1 MSTTDEARRA
11 VSTLEDGERLA
22 DLILELQA
30 TGLRIN
36 VPFERRPG
44 GAGPSDAGMIWIEG
58 TPVTVP
64 VDARYVDATPFTLEL
79 EDSGHGIY
87 RDGVRVASATPSHR
101 PRFYDLETAGGIP
114 YWKLAIMHLDS
125 LASTVLQTCAY
136 WGNDDQCRFCGIGVS
151 LASGNT
157 VKVKR
162 PEHLAEVAVAARDL
176 DGAVD
181 ITLTTGSTYA
191 RDKGA
196 LYVAKCGHAMKE
208 ASGLPVEVQFEP
220 PDDFAVI
227 DQVAA
232 LGIDSV
238 GIHVET
244 FDPAV
249 LARIAPPKARTGIER
264 YFAAWEYAVA
274 RFGEGQVST
283 YVILG
288 MGEDPDLTIEGC
300 RRAIDMGVYPFVV
313 PLRPVPGSLMADAA
327 PPAPEYTEAIARQVA
342 PYLVERGLTADGV
355 AAGCARC
362 QACSPVGVLELAERL
377 RAADSL
383 ASPAGAVASNGLRL
397 IPVLDASARS

>member
-1 MSTTDEARRA
+1 VVTEARRA
-11 VSTLEDGERLA
+11 VPTLEDGERLSE
-22 DLILELQA
+22 LILELQA
-30 TGLRIN
+30 RGLRIN

-64 VDARYVDATPFTLEL
+64 VDARYVGATPFTMEA

-87 RDGVRVASATPSHR
+87 RDGVRVASATPSQR
-101 PRFYDLETAGGIP
+101 PRFYDLETADGTP

-151 LASGNT
+151 LASGST

-196 LYVAKCGHAMKE
+196 LYVAKCGQAMKE

-232 LGIDSV
+232 MGIDAV

-244 FDPAV
+244 FDPQV
-249 LARIAPPKARTGIER
+249 LAHIAPPKARTGVER
-264 YFAAWEYAVA
+264 YFEAWEHAVA
-274 RFGEGQVST
+274 RFGKGQVST

-288 MGEDPDLTIEGC
+288 MGEDPDLIVEGC
-300 RRAIDMGVYPFVV
+300 RRAIDIGVYPFIV
-313 PLRPVPGSLMADAA
+313 PLRPVPGSLMADAS
-327 PPAPEYTEAIARQVA
+327 PPPPEYTERIARQVA
-342 PYLVERGLTADGV
+342 PYLVERGITADGV

-362 QACSPVGVLELAERL
+362 QACSPVGVLEQTVRL
-377 RAADSL
+377 DQTVQLGGSSRK
-383 ASPAGAVASNGLRL
+383 L
-397 IPVLDASARS
+397 IPLVDVS